1 MMIMSYYELKYIPQ
15 IPAKR
20 KSTYDISVLL
30 HFDACMRCDMRV
42 SCTSIEN
49 GWCEKIEHLAADRL
63 IELENKCKQEYA
75 RSKG

>member
-1 MMIMSYYELKYIPQ
+1 MTIMSYYELKYIP
-15 IPAKR
+15 PAPPKR
-20 KSTYDISVLL
+20 KSTYNIATLL

>member
-1 MMIMSYYELKYIPQ
+1 MIIMGYYELKYIP
-15 IPAKR
+15 PAPPKR
-20 KSTYDISVLL
+20 KSTYNIATLL

>member
-1 MMIMSYYELKYIPQ
+1 MIIMRYYELKYIP
-15 IPAKR
+15 PVPPKR
-20 KSTYDISVLL
+20 KSTYDIATLL
-30 HFDACMRCDMRV
+30 HFDACMRCDIRV

>member
-1 MMIMSYYELKYIPQ
+1 MRYYELKYIP
-15 IPAKR
+15 PVPPKR
-20 KSTYDISVLL
+20 KSTYDIATLL
-30 HFDACMRCDMRV
+30 HFDACMRCDIRV

-49 GWCEKIEHLAADRL
+49 GWCEKTEHLAADRL

>member
-1 MMIMSYYELKYIPQ
+1 MTIMSYYELKYIP
-15 IPAKR
+15 PAPPKR
-20 KSTYDISVLL
+20 KSIHDIATLL

-63 IELENKCKQEYA
+63 MELENKYIKECA
-75 RSKG
+75 NSKG